1 MQAAKTNDSDIHSGD
16 IDDLVAKTFD
26 EDESS
31 FFKETFFDYEI
42 FEEVEPRS
50 KNWHIRFETKLI
62 TFFF

>member
-42 FEEVEPRS
+42 FEEEEPRS
-50 KNWHIRFETKLI
+50 KN
-62 TFFF
+62 